1 MYIHLLVQ
9 RNSLFPRQEE
19 LYDCYRMVYLENK
32 KVAPEQLAGAATFKV
47 NIQQRLET
55 AISIIYETKGNER
68 LYHKHKE

>member
-1 MYIHLLVQ
+1 MRVHRLVQ

-19 LYDCYRMVYLENK
+19 LYDCYRVVYLENK
-32 KVAPEQLAGAATFKV
+32 QVTPEQLAGAVTFKV
-47 NIQQRLET
+47 NTQQRLET